1 MAAGLKYVKSNQLLW
16 ATLLLI
22 LIVES
27 SGWTFHTTVVPIF
40 ARNELGTDST
50 GLGVLLFAFGL
61 GAVVASLFWAMF
73 SELRNVGKSMIA
85 SVNRVARQHLGV
97 CHISVVLT
105 FDGNLGSD
113 RSGICFDAGLLV
125 VFLVG

>member
-1 MAAGLKYVKSNQLLW
+1 LLW

-73 SELRNVGKSMIA
+73 SEFRNVGKSMIA
-85 SVNRVARQHLGV
+85 WVIVWHASILV
-97 CHISVVLT
+97 CHISVVLP

-113 RSGICFDAGLLV
+113 RSGICFDAGLPCWVTPGPNLR
-125 VFLVG
+125 GGR